1 MTLRSLLRPLL
12 SLTVAL
18 NLSGVV
24 QALPL
29 ADIRQAGVLRL
40 ATSAD
45 FAPFNSR
52 EGGKLSGFEVELG
65 ELVAKTLGLKVEW
78 TVAPFDSIFDG
89 LNTEQYDAVI
99 ASHAITSTRLK
110 VVDFARPHY
119 CTGGVVLSRAG
130 GPADHKALA
139 SQKVGAESGSTYFS
153 YLKKLPFQ
161 KSIQLYPTSDD
172 AIQALAFGKV
182 NAVVTDRF
190 AALAAVKAYP
200 GAKLGLG
207 EQLWKEEIG
216 MAVRKDNTSLKAAL
230 SSALNTLLSSGK
242 YKALSVKYFGQDIR
256 C

>member
-1 MTLRSLLRPLL
+1 MTHRTALTCTLALLL
-12 SLTVAL
+12 STT
-18 NLSGVV
+18 

-29 ADIRQAGVLRL
+29 AQISQAGVLRL

-45 FAPFNSR
+45 FAPFNSKD
-52 EGGKLSGFEVELG
+52 GTTLSGFEVDLG
-65 ELVAKTLGLKVEW
+65 NLIAQTLGLKVQW

-119 CTGGVVLSRAG
+119 CTGGVVLSRRG
-130 GPADHKALA
+130 GPADHKALVN
-139 SQKVGAESGSTYFS
+139 QKVGAESGSTYFA

-161 KSIQLYPTSDD
+161 KAIQLFPTSDD

-182 NAVVTDRF
+182 SAVVTDRF

-200 GAKLGLG
+200 GATLVLG

-216 MAVRKDNTSLKAAL
+216 MAVRKGNTTLKAAL
-230 SSALNTLLSSGK
+230 DSALNTLLENGK
-242 YKALSVKYFGQDIR
+242 YRALSLKYFKQDIR